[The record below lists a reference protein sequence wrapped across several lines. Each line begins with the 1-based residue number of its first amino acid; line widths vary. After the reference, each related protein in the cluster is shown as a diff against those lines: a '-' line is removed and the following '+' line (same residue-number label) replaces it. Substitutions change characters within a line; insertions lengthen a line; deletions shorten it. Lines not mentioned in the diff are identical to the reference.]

1 MGLLNSLIS
10 KIFSHSGPTTAAKG
24 GAAAAPATAPSS
36 AGVQPAAAPAAGAQ
50 PSAAV
55 AVAPP
60 PAASVAPAKVID
72 VAVILDGLAASN
84 SEKLEWKKSIVDLMK
99 LVGMDSSFKARK
111 QLAQELNYTG
121 DPNDSAS
128 MNVWLH
134 KQVLIKIAENGGKVP
149 QELLS

>member
-1 MGLLNSLIS
+1 MGLLSNLMS
-10 KIFSHSGPTTAAKG
+10 KIFSHVATATPVSGSPSAAQP
-24 GAAAAPATAPSS
+24 GAATPAAPALQSAATAT
-36 AGVQPAAAPAAGAQ
+36 APAA
-50 PSAAV
+50 
-55 AVAPP
+55 PP
-60 PAASVAPAKVID
+60 KTVD
-72 VAVILDGLAASN
+72 VAAILDGLAAKN
-84 SEKLEWKKSIVDLMK
+84 SEKLDWKKSIVDLMK
-99 LVGMDSSFKARK
+99 LVGMDSSFGARK

>member
-1 MGLLNSLIS
+1 MGLLSNLMS
-10 KIFSHSGPTTAAKG
+10 KIFSHPSATVAATT
-24 GAAAAPATAPSS
+24 GASAAPVTAPS
-36 AGVQPAAAPAAGAQ
+36 AAGAQ
-50 PSAAV
+50 PSAAS
-55 AVAPP
+55 AAAPP
-60 PAASVAPAKVID
+60 PAAPAAPTKVVD
-72 VAVILDGLAASN
+72 VAMILDGFAAN
-84 SEKLEWKKSIVDLMK
+84 NPEKLDWKKSIVDLMK

>member
-1 MGLLNSLIS
+1 MGLLSNLMS
-10 KIFSHSGPTTAAKG
+10 KIFSHSGTTAAVT
-24 GAAAAPATAPSS
+24 GAASGAPATAPSM
-36 AGVQPAAAPAAGAQ
+36 AGAQPAAPSAAGAQ
-50 PSAAV
+50 PSAA
-55 AVAPP
+55 P
-60 PAASVAPAKVID
+60 PAATPPAAPAAPARVVD
-72 VAVILDGLAASN
+72 VAMILDGFAAN
-84 SEKLEWKKSIVDLMK
+84 NPEKLDWKKSIVDLMK

-134 KQVLIKIAENGGKVP
+134 KQVLVKIAENGGKVP